1 MIGSP
6 TGTTQGK
13 GGAVKEL
20 VLLPKKKGCRI
31 NVNNRYPNKVP
42 KVQQEPGKVD
52 GRQILESMIAV

>member
-6 TGTTQGK
+6 TRATQGK

-31 NVNNRYPNKVP
+31 NINNRYTNNVP
-42 KVQQEPGKVD
+42 KVEQEHGKLG

>member
-6 TGTTQGK
+6 TGTTQDK

-31 NVNNRYPNKVP
+31 NVNNRYPNKDP
-42 KVQQEPGKVD
+42 KVQQEPGKVG